1 MSTMVMKVIS
11 SLEMTLQ
18 KMSPSSIV
26 RGPRKSIEVV
36 TGTRKE
42 MGGKWE
48 EMTLRILPPPTI
60 AKQVWRQVLQKRIN
74 FRLGM
79 PTTVKRNQKKKHNSQ
94 DLSAP
99 RLLINSQHPRSVT
112 QCADTSTEADS

>member
-18 KMSPSSIV
+18 KMFPSSIV
-26 RGPRKSIEVV
+26 RGPRKSIEVAS
-36 TGTRKE
+36 GTRKE

-48 EMTLRILPPPTI
+48 EMTLRIPSPPTI

-79 PTTVKRNQKKKHNSQ
+79 PTTVKRNQKK
-94 DLSAP
+94 
-99 RLLINSQHPRSVT
+99 T
-112 QCADTSTEADS
+112 QQSRPERASLAH